1 MEDTTHDPI
10 ISARRPKGWSSW
22 QRSEDYYN
30 EGLMIWLEADAI
42 IRQQTSGAKGLDDFA
57 RAFFGINPGDWGQ
70 VVYNRGDVIRTLN
83 QVAPYDWAG
92 FFQKY
97 VDGTTKETPRSEE
110 RRVGKECV
118 SA

>member
-1 MEDTTHDPI
+1 
-10 ISARRPKGWSSW
+10 
-22 QRSEDYYN
+22 
-30 EGLMIWLEADAI
+30 MIWLEADAI

-97 VDGTTKETPRSEE
+97 VDGTTKETPKGGFTLGGYRLVYGDTPGASP
-110 RRVGKECV
+110 RRPRGDRESVGWGKSGDV
-118 SA
+118 R